1 VISVRLIEMRLM
13 EGLKGKH
20 FLDAFPSEICL
31 KGGGA
36 LPPFLFNFAQEYVLR
51 GSKRSGGTAFCRCKT
66 AGGER
71 TRKCQNENRRISK

>member
-1 VISVRLIEMRLM
+1 M

-31 KGGGA
+31 KGVGP

-51 GSKRSGGTAFCRCKT
+51 GVEEKRRDWI
-66 AGGER
+66 
-71 TRKCQNENRRISK
+71 RIHLLLMYNYWGRAKIKIAESLIDAVEKEV